1 MDEKICMKESPLC
14 FLASKAKLAICII
27 AACLDLPVYMVLVS
41 KRLLPSGHSVP
52 RSFSIRG
59 YCSQLFPN
67 TPLRPASYRRNY
79 TTLWVHGPQV
89 FHKSTQ
95 TDIQKAI
102 LFFYRC
108 SKDQMMLEH
117 FMTCWNILGVI
128 QGSRRS
134 HPPKLTPLDMNIH
147 CWSTTQG
154 LKNTF
159 KSFVCVTCWLHSFPI
174 KQNSI
179 GCIFSI

>member
-134 HPPKLTPLDMNIH
+134 HPPKLTPLDMNIYTLLSH
-147 CWSTTQG
+147 RRG
-154 LKNTF
+154 
-159 KSFVCVTCWLHSFPI
+159 I
-174 KQNSI
+174 I
-179 GCIFSI
+179 

>member
-1 MDEKICMKESPLC
+1 MKESPRYT
-14 FLASKAKLAICII
+14 FWPRTKAKLAICII

-59 YCSQLFPN
+59 YCTQLFQN

-89 FHKSTQ
+89 FHKSTE

-102 LFFYRC
+102 LFFIGAAKIRW
-108 SKDQMMLEH
+108 
-117 FMTCWNILGVI
+117 CWNILWPVGI
-128 QGSRRS
+128 SWEWSRAPGEATLLS
-134 HPPKLTPLDMNIH
+134 WPPWIWIYTLL
-147 CWSTTQG
+147 STTCWATEEG
-154 LKNTF
+154 LFNTF
-159 KSFVCVTCWLHSFPI
+159 KKFCMC
-174 KQNSI
+174 
-179 GCIFSI
+179 